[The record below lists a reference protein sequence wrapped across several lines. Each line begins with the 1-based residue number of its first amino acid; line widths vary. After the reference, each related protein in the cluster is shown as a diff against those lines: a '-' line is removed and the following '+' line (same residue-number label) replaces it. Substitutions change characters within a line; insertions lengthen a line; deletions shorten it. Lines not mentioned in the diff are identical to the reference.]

1 MTRHDDRMRLL
12 HMLEHA
18 VEAVQMTREHIRA
31 DLDRD
36 RKLNLALVRLVE
48 IIGEA
53 AARVTPE
60 VRDRHPDIPRLDIIG
75 MRNRIVHGYDQ
86 VDFDI
91 LWDVMDLHLPSLVSE
106 LQRILDIKNDNQKKG
121 KPGDVQ

>member
-1 MTRHDDRMRLL
+1 MTRHDDRIRLL

-18 VEAVQMTREHIRA
+18 VEAVQMIREHTRA
-31 DLDRD
+31 DLDTD

-53 AARVTPE
+53 ATRMSPE
-60 VRDRHPDIPRLDIIG
+60 VRNRHPGIPWLDIIG

-91 LWDVMDLHLPSLVSE
+91 LWDVMELHLPSFITE
-106 LQRILDIKNDNQKKG
+106 LQRILDVNNDNHKQG
-121 KPGDVQ
+121 EPGNV

>member
-1 MTRHDDRMRLL
+1 
-12 HMLEHA
+12 
-18 VEAVQMTREHIRA
+18 MTREHIRA

-36 RKLNLALVRLVE
+36 RKLNLALVRLLE

-60 VRDRHPDIPRLDIIG
+60 VRDRYPDIPWLDIIG

-91 LWDVMDLHLPSLVSE
+91 LWDVMDLHLPSLVTE

>member
-1 MTRHDDRMRLL
+1 MI
-12 HMLEHA
+12 
-18 VEAVQMTREHIRA
+18 REHTRA
-31 DLDRD
+31 DLDTD

-53 AARVTPE
+53 ATRMSPE
-60 VRDRHPDIPRLDIIG
+60 VRNRHPGIPWLDIIG

-91 LWDVMDLHLPSLVSE
+91 LWDVMELHLPSLITE
-106 LQRILDIKNDNQKKG
+106 LQRILDVKNDNHKQDN
-121 KPGDVQ
+121 PGNV

>member
-1 MTRHDDRMRLL
+1 
-12 HMLEHA
+12 
-18 VEAVQMTREHIRA
+18 
-31 DLDRD
+31 
-36 RKLNLALVRLVE
+36 
-48 IIGEA
+48 
-53 AARVTPE
+53 
-60 VRDRHPDIPRLDIIG
+60 

-106 LQRILDIKNDNQKKG
+106 LQRIVDIKNDNQKKG

>member
-1 MTRHDDRMRLL
+1 MIRG
-12 HMLEHA
+12 HA
-18 VEAVQMTREHIRA
+18 RG
-31 DLDRD
+31 DLDTD

-53 AARVTPE
+53 ATRVRPE
-60 VRDRHPDIPRLDIIG
+60 VRNRHPGIPWLDIIG

-91 LWDVMDLHLPSLVSE
+91 LWDVIQLHLPPLITE
-106 LQRILDIKNDNQKKG
+106 LQRIPEVKNNDEKQR